1 MNRKLEVMIFD
12 MLRKTNVVGYSKFL
26 QPKISDHKVTDI
38 ESIRFYVSEKKPMKA
53 LNLIDILPKT
63 IEDIPT
69 DVYISGEW
77 KVLPPLPVVK
87 APIKTTKIRPLK
99 AGISI
104 GNASITAGTHGWY
117 GKKGRKDV
125 GASNAHIVSEN
136 CGKEGSVE
144 KRMLQP
150 GSYDGGKEVVGQ
162 YLWHKKINSLGD
174 ISGCDTSNG
183 IVKSLNF
190 MSKALGRKTRFKTYL
205 ELSNNID
212 FGVWDITTDYNLQ
225 FIDYDINE
233 GFFGH
238 GHGFAGSDQTSLI
251 CKGNPYMLDEGY
263 TPSLTKFV
271 DVVENNIMYKTGRTT
286 CFNNAPVID
295 RSGVSQVNYGSFM
308 SIFDDVTI
316 TEHLLDGGDSGS
328 FCWVKKDE

>member
-1 MNRKLEVMIFD
+1 LNKELEIMIFD
-12 MLRKTNVVGYSKFL
+12 MLRKTNVVGYSKVL
-26 QPKISDHKVTDI
+26 QPKISKDIVTDI
-38 ESIRFYVSEKKPMKA
+38 ESIRFYVTEKQPMNA

-77 KVLPPLPVVK
+77 KVIPPLPVVK
-87 APIKTTKIRPLK
+87 VPSKTIKIRPLK

-117 GKKGRKDV
+117 YKKGGKEY
-125 GASNAHIVSEN
+125 GGSNAHIVSED
-136 CGKEGSVE
+136 CGKEGSAE

-150 GSYDGGKEVVGQ
+150 GSYDAGTEVAGQ
-162 YLWHKKINSLGD
+162 YIYHKKVNSLGGS
-174 ISGCDTSNG
+174 SGCTPSNA

-190 MSKALGRKTRFKTYL
+190 LSKAFDRKTRFKTYL
-205 ELSNNID
+205 EVSNNID
-212 FGVWDITTDYNLQ
+212 FGVWDIEADYLLE

-251 CKGNPYMLDEGY
+251 CKGNPYILNEGY
-263 TPSLTKFV
+263 SPSLTKFV
-271 DVVENNIMYKTGRTT
+271 DVMENDIIYKTGRTT

-308 SIFDDVTI
+308 AIFDDVTI
-316 TEHLLDGGDSGS
+316 TKHLLDGGDSGS
-328 FCWVKKDE
+328 FTWKKEE